1 MVFDYSKLRGR
12 IVEKYG
18 SQAAFADAI
27 DMSISTLNLKLNNK
41 SEWSTTEIVEACKL
55 LDVELTDTYSSFFKE
70 TL

>member
-55 LDVELTDTYSSFFKE
+55 LGVELTDTYSYFFKE
-70 TL
+70 KL

>member
-1 MVFDYSKLRGR
+1 MVFDDSKLRGR

-55 LDVELTDTYSSFFKE
+55 LDVELTDTYSYFFKE
-70 TL
+70 KL

>member
-55 LDVELTDTYSSFFKE
+55 LDVELTDTYSYFFKE
-70 TL
+70 KL